1 MKYFKLGSFKLST
14 NKAIPTQEE
23 LDKKNVKENKKVTIE
38 MYPTHKS
45 NQLTVERDI
54 KKGEKI
60 QFSRFIKMDEA
71 DDGQKYQT
79 SSYAVTLITK

>member
-1 MKYFKLGSFKLST
+1 MVVSRLTKQFQHRKLS
-14 NKAIPTQEE
+14 
-23 LDKKNVKENKKVTIE
+23 DKCEGKLKGNSLS
-38 MYPTHKS
+38 PTHKS
-45 NQLTVERDI
+45 NTVTVERDI

-60 QFSRFIKMDEA
+60 QFSRFIKMAEA